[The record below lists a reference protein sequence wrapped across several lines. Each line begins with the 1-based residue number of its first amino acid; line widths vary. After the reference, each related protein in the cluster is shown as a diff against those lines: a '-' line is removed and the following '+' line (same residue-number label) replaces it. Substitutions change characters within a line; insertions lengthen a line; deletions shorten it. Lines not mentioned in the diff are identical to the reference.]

1 MKEKEYVELVPKVY
15 EDCLS
20 EFEEVQDK
28 QLLWDLVKYK
38 LTQAS
43 IDFGK
48 TKAQSRRHTEEY
60 ISEQL
65 KDLEQKLAENKDLE
79 RNTKKYE
86 HLKGDLEKLY
96 DHKIQGVM
104 LRSKTRWHLES
115 SLEKRN
121 QFPKQIG
128 KLQLADGKTITGSK
142 SIL

>member
-28 QLLWDLVKYK
+28 RLLWDLVKYK
-38 LTQAS
+38 LRQAS

-48 TKAQSRRHTEEY
+48 TKAQSRRQKEEY

-79 RNTKKYE
+79 RNTEKYE

-96 DHKIQGVM
+96 EHKIQGVM
-104 LRSKTRWHLES
+104 LRWLPPVLHFLEPLNFTKGFLAHHDGLLQVLARWCY
-115 SLEKRN
+115 
-121 QFPKQIG
+121 
-128 KLQLADGKTITGSK
+128 K
-142 SIL
+142 SF